1 MPKGKTGQRRLPP
14 LQRASALVLLATFGV
29 LGTTLQAKTPQT
41 EPSKGV
47 NIVDDSAKT
56 KKTQKKNAQS
66 EKAQAKKN
74 GTKESKAKQTE
85 AVIIFHV
92 LGMRKAKSG
101 AT

>member
-1 MPKGKTGQRRLPP
+1 MPKGKEGQRRLSSP
-14 LQRASALVLLATFGV
+14 QRACGLVLLAT
-29 LGTTLQAKTPQT
+29 LGALGAALQAQVPQT
-41 EPSKGV
+41 KPSKGV

-56 KKTQKKNAQS
+56 KKVQTKKS
-66 EKAQAKKN
+66 K
-74 GTKESKAKQTE
+74 TKESKAKQTE